1 MSMLV
6 PPADVSSDSK
16 LLNIQILEYSIFFSS
31 STRVLEIRNL
41 QLKNMEEITLNEFQ
55 TSVCGGLDDSCSC
68 SDQFSNKN
76 EDLIKNLIK
85 IFFIKNLLD

>member
-31 STRVLEIRNL
+31 STQVIEIRNL

-55 TSVCGGLDDSCSC
+55 TSVCGGLDGSC
-68 SDQFSNKN
+68 
-76 EDLIKNLIK
+76 
-85 IFFIKNLLD
+85 

>member
-16 LLNIQILEYSIFFSS
+16 LLNIQILDYSIFFSS
-31 STRVLEIRNL
+31 STQVLEIRNL

-55 TSVCGGLDDSCSC
+55 TSVCGD
-68 SDQFSNKN
+68 
-76 EDLIKNLIK
+76 
-85 IFFIKNLLD
+85 